1 MLRRGK
7 RGVVKEMLV
16 SKDSRGV
23 ASAKKELFLGRR
35 IIMQGLA
42 HSHTRGNKQSTKEN
56 ALLFPF

>member
-1 MLRRGK
+1 LLRRGK

-16 SKDSRGV
+16 SKDSKGV

-35 IIMQGLA
+35 ITMQGLVY
-42 HSHTRGNKQSTKEN
+42 SYVRGNRQNTEEN

>member
-1 MLRRGK
+1 LLRRGK

-16 SKDSRGV
+16 SKDNKSV
-23 ASAKKELFLGRR
+23 ANAKKELFLRRR

-42 HSHTRGNKQSTKEN
+42 YNYMRKNRQNIKEN